1 MANRVPF
8 IILCI
13 LLTTFTLPPAL
24 PAQSHDPYPDAV
36 TDRLIHQ
43 ETPMLPPPRNVVFR
57 DPDFGSPMVRA
68 TDASTNFKLPG
79 TFLRTE
85 GSGVAN
91 EWSADTRKFYEI
103 GEGGQNLVFAFDP
116 ATMTISS
123 LPSAR
128 PGQGL
133 LLPLRAGASFS
144 FQNPDLIYGTSD
156 ADTLTIRSYDFS
168 TGTSTAVIDT
178 TTCGLQPP
186 LVSGP
191 SVVSDDDVTPSLDD
205 NRVSISEG
213 GSQFGDDMFVVVYD
227 KHLGCRWYN
236 TQTGQVGGQWGATG
250 VATATSFLIR
260 HAYLSRSGKYVLIST
275 DGLGWHVWDL
285 ATLNVST
292 CPVGSRSDECE
303 GYSAVGY
310 NTLVNGPAI
319 TGDMQTAKRR
329 FNNISQI
336 GQLFWPVLFQWGQVQ
351 HFTWSNVDVHDLA
364 PVCGSTY
371 GYDGYMWIDQP
382 FVGEIFCIETDGL
395 ASTVWRFAHN
405 RATYIPPVFNTQ
417 PLGSVSRGGHFFLF
431 TSNWDAQ
438 LGTGVDGNP
447 LSDVFIVKLD

>member
-1 MANRVPF
+1 MANTTPF
-8 IILCI
+8 SLLCV
-13 LLTTFTLPPAL
+13 LLTTFTLTTTVS
-24 PAQSHDPYPDAV
+24 AQSHDPYPHAV

-43 ETPMLPPPRNVVFR
+43 ETPMLPPPRNVIFT
-57 DPDFGSPMVRA
+57 DPDFGSSMVRA
-68 TDASTNFKLPG
+68 TDASTNLELPG

-91 EWSADTRKFYEI
+91 EWSADTRKFYVI
-103 GEGGQNLVFAFDP
+103 DKGGQTLVFAFDP
-116 ATMTISS
+116 ATMAISS
-123 LPSAR
+123 LPNAT

-144 FQNPDLIYGTSD
+144 SKNSDLIYGTAD

-213 GSQFGDDMFVVVYD
+213 GSRFGEHMFVVVYD

-236 TQTGQVGGQWGATG
+236 TQTGQVGGQWGAAG
-250 VATATSFLIR
+250 VATATPFLIR

-275 DGLGWHVWDL
+275 DGFGWHVWDL

-292 CPVGSRSDECE
+292 CPTGSLDEECD
-303 GYSAVGY
+303 GYQAVGY
-310 NTLVNGPAI
+310 DSLVNGPAI
-319 TGDMQTAKRR
+319 TGDMQTAKRPL
-329 FNNISQI
+329 NNISQI
-336 GQLFWPVLFQWGQVQ
+336 EQLVSPVLFQWGQEQ
-351 HFTWSNVDVHDLA
+351 HFTWSNVAVHDRA
-364 PVCGSTY
+364 PVCGSTHS
-371 GYDGYMWIDQP
+371 YDGDTSIDEP
-382 FVGEIFCIETDGL
+382 FAGEIFCIETDGL
-395 ASTVWRFAHN
+395 ASTVWRFAHH
-405 RATYIPPVFNTQ
+405 RATYIPPIFNTQ
-417 PLGSVSRGGHFFLF
+417 PLGSVSGDGHFFLF
-431 TSNWDAQ
+431 TSDWDAQ
-438 LGTGVDGNP
+438 LGTGVDGSP
-447 LSDVFIVKLD
+447 LSDVFIVKLH

>member
-1 MANRVPF
+1 MANRTPF
-8 IILCI
+8 IILYI
-13 LLTTFTLPPAL
+13 LLSTFTLTL
-24 PAQSHDPYPDAV
+24 TVSGQSHDPYPHAV
-36 TDRLIHQ
+36 TDRLIHR
-43 ETPMLPPPRNVVFR
+43 ETPMLPPPRNVVFT
-57 DPDFGSPMVRA
+57 DPDFGASMVRA
-68 TDASTNFKLPG
+68 TEASTNLELPG
-79 TFLRTE
+79 TFSRTE
-85 GSGVAN
+85 GSGEAN
-91 EWSADTRKFYEI
+91 EWSADTRKFYVIEK
-103 GEGGQNLVFAFDP
+103 GGQSLVFAFDP
-116 ATMTISS
+116 ATMRISS
-123 LPSAR
+123 LPNAR

-144 FQNPDLIYGTSD
+144 FKNSDLIYGTSD
-156 ADTLTIRSYDFS
+156 ADPLTIRSYDFS
-168 TGTSTAVIDT
+168 TGTSAAVIDT
-178 TTCGLQPP
+178 TTCGLEPP

-213 GSQFGDDMFVVVYD
+213 GSQFGDHMFVVVYD

-275 DGLGWHVWDL
+275 DGFGWHVWDL

-292 CPVGSRSDECE
+292 CPVGSRPDECE
-303 GYSAVGY
+303 GYYAVGY
-310 NTLVNGPAI
+310 NTLVNGPGI
-319 TGDMQTAKRR
+319 TGEMQTAKRG
-329 FNNISQI
+329 FNNIFQI
-336 GQLFWPVLFQWGQVQ
+336 EQLVWPVLYQWGQER
-351 HFTWSNVDVHDLA
+351 HFTWSNVNVHDRD

-371 GYDGYMWIDQP
+371 SYDGDTSIDQP
-382 FVGEIFCIETDGL
+382 FAGEIFCIETDGL

-417 PLGSVSRGGHFFLF
+417 PLGSVSRDGHFFLF

-438 LGTGVDGNP
+438 LGTGIDGKP
-447 LSDVFIVKLD
+447 LSDVFIVKLH

>member
-1 MANRVPF
+1 MANRTPF
-8 IILCI
+8 TIFCI
-13 LLTTFTLPPAL
+13 LLTTFTLTL
-24 PAQSHDPYPDAV
+24 TVSAQTHDPYPHAV
-36 TDRLIHQ
+36 TDRLIHL
-43 ETPMLPPPRNVVFR
+43 ETPMLPPPRNVVFT

-85 GSGVAN
+85 GGGEAN
-91 EWSADTRKFYEI
+91 EWSADTRKFYVI
-103 GEGGQNLVFAFDP
+103 GKGGQNLVFAFDP

-123 LPSAR
+123 LPNAM

-144 FQNPDLIYGTSD
+144 FKNPDLIYGTSS

-168 TGTSTAVIDT
+168 TGTSTAIIDT

-186 LVSGP
+186 LIFRP

-205 NRVSISEG
+205 NRLSISEG
-213 GSQFGDDMFVVVYD
+213 GSQFGEHMFVVVYD
-227 KHLGCRWYN
+227 KHLGCRWHN

-250 VATATSFLIR
+250 VATATSVLIR
-260 HAYLSRSGKYVLIST
+260 HAYLSRSGKYVLITT
-275 DGLGWHVWDL
+275 DGFGWHVWDL

-292 CPVGSRSDECE
+292 CPAGSRRDECQ
-303 GYSAVGY
+303 GYYAVGY
-310 NTLVNGPAI
+310 NSLVNGPGI

-329 FNNISQI
+329 LNDISQI
-336 GQLFWPVLFQWGQVQ
+336 GQLVWPVLFQWGQEQ
-351 HFTWSNVDVHDLA
+351 HFTWSNVDVHDRA

-371 GYDGYMWIDQP
+371 SYDGDTSIDQP
-382 FVGEIFCIETDGL
+382 FAGEIFCIETDGL
-395 ASTVWRFAHN
+395 ASTIWRFAHN

-417 PLGSVSRGGHFFLF
+417 PLGSISRDGHFFLF

-438 LGTGVDGNP
+438 LGTGVDGKP
-447 LSDVFIVKLD
+447 LSDVFIVKLH